1 MTAVSIAPLWEAA
14 QRPFRVPATGPFAA
28 VPVALKVTV
37 RLLLGASLAAVI
49 SVYALQ
55 TFDLERKS
63 YGEGPILATIERM
76 RSEPVSAEWLRAP
89 DYTLSC
95 YGPVYYWA
103 FDLAA
108 RIGDSRHS
116 IIPGRLVSLAA
127 ALAIAALAA
136 WVARR
141 ETRSVEL
148 GLLAPLAFLVS
159 PTASYWMPYAR
170 VDMLALLATLGAYAA
185 LGPKR
190 KSVVTAAALIAA
202 GSLVKPTCAL
212 AALPIVAHL
221 VAWRR
226 WRDAAIFPLVVP
238 ALGAVAWGAVQWRS
252 RGFFLTGVLA
262 GNRNQMIPWRGYAY
276 GYEFLASPLGTTA
289 MLIVVYLLVTEPAK
303 AVRSL
308 WCLGFLL
315 SLGTSFVTVC
325 KNGSDHNY
333 FLDPALLASFVVAVC
348 GATRLS
354 AAQPL
359 RTLVAL
365 AGLAVVLTLPS
376 AREIKVVV
384 RSLDAPTEEYARV
397 EALLREEPADVGL
410 LADGECVDVALAAGH
425 RPWVNDSFLY
435 MLLVANGTLDERE
448 LLDAMRQG
456 RIKWLLLHNSIDRQI
471 EKMARKSRVWPAEV
485 ILIMRQHYELV
496 EHTGETYVYRHQ
508 KFSPRNGSLD
518 ASRH

>member
-1 MTAVSIAPLWEAA
+1 MTAVSVAPPWQAA
-14 QRPFRVPATGPFAA
+14 DRSISCVAASAPFAA
-28 VPVALKVTV
+28 VPTALKVTV

-49 SVYALQ
+49 SVYSLQ

-76 RSEPVSAEWLRAP
+76 RSEPISAEWLRAP

-95 YGPVYYWA
+95 YGPVYYWMS
-103 FDLAA
+103 DLAS
-108 RIGDSRHS
+108 RIVDSRRS
-116 IIPGRLVSLAA
+116 IVPGRLVSLAA
-127 ALAIAALAA
+127 ALAIAVLAA
-136 WVARR
+136 WVVRR

-159 PTASYWMPYAR
+159 PTVSYWMPYAR
-170 VDMLALLATLGAYAA
+170 VDMLALLSTLGAYAM
-185 LGPKR
+185 LGPR
-190 KSVVTAAALIAA
+190 RTSVIAAAALIAA

-212 AALPIVAHL
+212 AALPILAHL
-221 VAWRR
+221 VVWRR
-226 WRDAAIFPLVVP
+226 WRDTVVFALVVV
-238 ALGAVAWGAVQWRS
+238 ALGAVTWGAVQWCS
-252 RGFFLTGVLA
+252 RGFFLTGVLT

-276 GYEFLASPLGTTA
+276 GYEFLASPLGTVA
-289 MLIVVYLLVTEPAK
+289 MLVVVYLLVTEPVK
-303 AVRSL
+303 ALRSL

-315 SLGTSFVTVC
+315 SLATSFVTVC

-333 FLDPALLASFVVAVC
+333 FLDPALLASFVIAAC
-348 GATRLS
+348 GAARLS
-354 AAQPL
+354 AVQPRRAL
-359 RTLVAL
+359 AAL

-384 RSLDAPTEEYARV
+384 QSLDGPTDEYARV
-397 EALLREEPADVGL
+397 QELLREEPADVGL
-410 LADGECVDVALAAGH
+410 LADGECVDVALASGH

-471 EKMARKSRVWPAEV
+471 EKMARKSRVWPADV
-485 ILIMRQHYELV
+485 ILTMQQHYELV
-496 EHTGETYVYRHQ
+496 EHTGETYVYRH
-508 KFSPRNGSLD
+508 
-518 ASRH
+518 SRLGH

>member
-1 MTAVSIAPLWEAA
+1 MTAVSVAPPLRAA
-14 QRPFRVPATGPFAA
+14 DCSTPRFAVTGPFAR
-28 VPVALKVTV
+28 VPSALKVTA

-49 SVYALQ
+49 AVYALQ
-55 TFDLERKS
+55 TFDLDRKS

-76 RSEPVSAEWLRAP
+76 RSEPISAEFLRAP

-95 YGPVYYWA
+95 YGPVYYWV

-108 RIGDSRHS
+108 RIVHSRHS

-127 ALAIAALAA
+127 ALAIAVLTA
-136 WVARR
+136 WVVRR

-159 PTASYWMPYAR
+159 PTVSYWMPYAR

-190 KSVVTAAALIAA
+190 TSVVTAAALIAA

-212 AALPIVAHL
+212 AALPLVAHL
-221 VAWRR
+221 IVWRR
-226 WRDAAIFPLVVP
+226 WRDAVVFSLIVVV
-238 ALGAVAWGAVQWRS
+238 LGAAMWGAVQWYS
-252 RGFFLTGVLA
+252 RGFFLTGVLT
-262 GNRNQMIPWRGYAY
+262 GNRNRMIPWRGYAY
-276 GYEFLASPLGTTA
+276 GYEFLASPLGTAA
-289 MLIVVYLLVTEPAK
+289 MLIAVYLLVTEPAK

-333 FLDPALLASFVVAVC
+333 FLDPALLASFVVAKC

-354 AAQPL
+354 AVQPQRAL
-359 RTLVAL
+359 AAL

-384 RSLDAPTEEYARV
+384 QSLDEPSEEYVRV
-397 EALLREEPADVGL
+397 QELLREEPTDVGL

-435 MLLVANGTLDERE
+435 MLLVANGALDERE

-471 EKMARKSRVWPAEV
+471 EKMARNSRVWPADV
-485 ILIMRQHYELV
+485 ILTMQKHYELL
-496 EHTGETYVYRHQ
+496 EHTGETYVYRHRGP
-508 KFSPRNGSLD
+508 SS
-518 ASRH
+518 